1 MSLLAGQLIKD
12 RFFYLPQMGMYW
24 DLIALKRFGDEMQYS
39 QEIDRLNDELQKNP
53 KAKGQQWKV
62 AIFLTAGQIGK
73 LSAQWQNSFCAKSY
87 LLYANPSFDGKG
99 EELPAIGVWNPVHF
113 VWVNNYKVYV
123 WQFKDTPEH
132 TAEWLGNK
140 FRVVNPTDVLSDMYP
155 TPAGS
160 LAKPGNPPTNPP
172 SGGNTGGGT
181 NTVGGTSTGGTG
193 NGGIVIPGKIE
204 LHIYDHSKPK
214 AWD

>member
-24 DLIALKRFGDEMQYS
+24 DLIALKRFGDEMQFS

-53 KAKGQQWKV
+53 KAAGQQWKT

-73 LSAQWQNSFCAKSY
+73 LSQEWQNSYCAKSY
-87 LLYANPSFDGKG
+87 LLYAKPDFDGKG

-113 VWVNNYKVYV
+113 VWVSNYKVYV
-123 WQFKDTPEH
+123 WQFKDTPLH

-140 FRVVNPTDVLSDMYP
+140 FRVVNAADVLSDMYP

-160 LAKPGNPPTNPP
+160 LAKPGNPPAP
-172 SGGNTGGGT
+172 GGGTTPGGDTDTGGGT
-181 NTVGGTSTGGTG
+181 TPSGV
-193 NGGIVIPGKIE
+193 
-204 LHIYDHSKPK
+204 
-214 AWD
+214 AWDGVLHLTCPHCAKKIF

>member
-1 MSLLAGQLIKD
+1 MSLIAGQLIKD

-53 KAKGQQWKV
+53 KAAGQQWKTG
-62 AIFLTAGQIGK
+62 IFLNAVQIGK
-73 LSAQWQNSFCAKSY
+73 LSQQWQNSYCAKSY
-87 LLYANPSFDGKG
+87 LIYAKPDFDGKG

-113 VWVNNYKVYV
+113 VWASNYKVWI

-140 FRVVNPTDVLSDMYP
+140 FRVVNAADVLSDMYP

-160 LAKPGNPPTNPP
+160 LAKPGNPPTTPP
-172 SGGNTGGGT
+172 VTPPT
-181 NTVGGTSTGGTG
+181 EEPETPPATDPTIP
-193 NGGIVIPGKIE
+193 GIVFPGRIDI
-204 LHIYDHSKPK
+204 HIWTHEGKPEE
-214 AWD
+214 